1 MVQDLGHLDDEGV
14 HDVLLSLD
22 GPGGAR
28 QFALADIDAV
38 RQATAAVLFAR
49 AGEEGVEGILAEDW
63 PLLFS

>member
-22 GPGGAR
+22 GQGTSR
-28 QFALADIDAV
+28 QVALADVDAV

-49 AGEEGVEGILAEDW
+49 SGEAGIDGILAEDW
-63 PLLFS
+63 ALLFS